1 LSYARS
7 ILRLKRADGGDVVKN
22 RVVGKR
28 VARIGIRD
36 KVTGHARYAAD
47 LEVENALILKVF
59 RSPVAHGYVKSVDT
73 QKAASL
79 KGVARV
85 FTAED
90 IPGENLYGII
100 NRDQTVLA
108 SEKVRFVGDPIA
120 LVAAET
126 EEIAEAALR
135 AIKVEIAALPA
146 LFDPEE
152 AMAPDAPVIHEMGN
166 ILFTRKIVRGDIDKG
181 FAGSDL
187 IIEETYETRMLEHAY
202 IEPEAGVAYRDEK
215 GCLVL
220 LVTTQNPHADHAQ
233 LVPILGIAPDKIR
246 VIQTETGGGF
256 GGKLD
261 ISVQPFL
268 ALAAYHLDRP
278 VRMVYSREESF
289 LATAKRHPLKIHM
302 KTGAT
307 REGKLLAME
316 CEIIADTGAY
326 GSYGIAV
333 ATRSAVHA
341 TGPYDVP
348 HVSVVSRA
356 VYTNNSWC
364 GAMRGFGVPQIAI
377 AHESQMDKLAQRL
390 GLDPIAFRLE
400 NAFKKGSVTST
411 GQRLEASVGIRETL
425 RKIRPHYQAFRR
437 EIDTN
442 PSRRHDGIKRGVGVG
457 SMWYGIGNTG
467 HPNPSSAQIE
477 VAWDGSVTLYTGAA
491 DIGQGSDTVL
501 VQIAAETLGLSYE
514 KIHLVRADTTL
525 TTDAGATSASRQT
538 YISGRA
544 VMEAA
549 LEIKRVLTGK
559 AAGLLNVPANMVIC
573 EGGVFFPQFREFQK
587 VSFEEVARA
596 NLKKGEK
603 IRGEG
608 VFNPPTT
615 SLDPETGQGTP
626 YSTYAYASQVSLV
639 EVDEVTGQVSVIKT
653 VSAHD
658 VGKAVNPANVE
669 GQIFSGVAMGVGM
682 GLFEQFYPGKTKS
695 FDTYLIPTAMDMPE
709 ITPIIVEVPE
719 PTGPFGAKGVG
730 EPALIPTAP
739 AILNAVHD
747 ATGRWVRQIPAALE
761 TIRGLMSEQ
770 ERD

>member
-1 LSYARS
+1 
-7 ILRLKRADGGDVVKN
+7 VKN
-22 RVVGKR
+22 RVVGER

-47 LEVENALILKVF
+47 LEIKNALVLKVF
-59 RSPVAHGYVKSVDT
+59 RSPVAHGRVKKVMT
-73 QKAASL
+73 EKAAAL
-79 KGVARV
+79 EGVAGV
-85 FTAED
+85 FTAAD

-108 SEKVRFVGDPIA
+108 SEKVRFIGDPVA
-120 LVAAET
+120 LIAAET
-126 EEIAEAALR
+126 EKIAEAALK
-135 AIKVEIAALPA
+135 AIEVEITPLPA
-146 LFDPEE
+146 LFGPAD
-152 AMAPDAPVIHEMGN
+152 AMAPDAPAIHEKGN
-166 ILFTRKIVRGDIDKG
+166 ILFTRKVVRGDIKKG
-181 FAGSDL
+181 FAASDL

-202 IEPEAGVAYRDEK
+202 LEPEAGVAYRDET
-215 GCLVL
+215 GCVVL

-233 LVPILGIAPDKIR
+233 LVPILNVAPDRLR

-268 ALAAYHLDRP
+268 ALAAYLLERP

-289 LATAKRHPLKIHM
+289 MASAKRHPLKIRM
-302 KTGAT
+302 KTGAS

-316 CEIIADTGAY
+316 SEIIADTGAY

-341 TGPYDVP
+341 TGPYNVP
-348 HVSVVSRA
+348 NVSVISQA

-390 GLDPIAFRLE
+390 GLDPIAFRLK
-400 NAFKKGSVTST
+400 NAFEKGSVTPT

-425 RKIRPHYQAFRR
+425 KKIRPYYQAFRK
-437 EIDTN
+437 EIEAN
-442 PSRRHDGIKRGVGVG
+442 PSRRYDGVRQGVGVA

-467 HPNPSSAQIE
+467 HPNPSSAQME
-477 VAWDGSVTLYTGAA
+477 VDRDSVVTLYTGAA

-501 VQIAAETLGLSYE
+501 VQIAAETLGLPYE
-514 KIHLVRADTTL
+514 KIRLVRADTTL

-544 VMEAA
+544 VQEAA
-549 LEIKRVLTGK
+549 LEIKRILTGK
-559 AAGLLNVPANMVIC
+559 AAGLLKVPANMVAC
-573 EGGVFFPQFREFQK
+573 EDGMFFPQFREFQK
-587 VSFEEVARA
+587 ISFEEVARA
-596 NLKKGEK
+596 GLEKGEK

-608 VFNPPTT
+608 VFNPETT

-639 EVDEVTGQVSVIKT
+639 AVDEVTGQVTVKRT

-658 VGKAVNPANVE
+658 VGKAINPANVE
-669 GQIFSGVAMGVGM
+669 GQIFSGVAMGIGM
-682 GLFEQFYPGKTKS
+682 GLFEQFYPNKTKS

-747 ATGRWVRQIPAALE
+747 ATGRWVCQIPADLE
-761 TIRGLMSEQ
+761 TIRELMSEQ
-770 ERD
+770 ERG

>member
-1 LSYARS
+1 M
-7 ILRLKRADGGDVVKN
+7 KN
-22 RVVGKR
+22 RVVGER

-47 LEVENALILKVF
+47 LEIKNALVLKVF
-59 RSPVAHGYVKSVDT
+59 RSPVAHGRVKKVMT
-73 QKAASL
+73 EKAAAL
-79 KGVARV
+79 EGVAGV
-85 FTAED
+85 FTAAD

-108 SEKVRFVGDPIA
+108 SEKVRFVGDPVA

-126 EEIAEAALR
+126 EEIAEAALK
-135 AIKVEIAALPA
+135 AIEAEITPLPA
-146 LFDPEE
+146 LFDPAD
-152 AMAPDAPVIHEMGN
+152 AMAPDAPAIHEKGN
-166 ILFTRKIVRGDIDKG
+166 ILFTRKVARGDIEKG
-181 FAGSDL
+181 FADSDL

-202 IEPEAGVAYRDEK
+202 LEPEAGVAYRDET
-215 GCLVL
+215 GCVVL

-233 LVPILGIAPDKIR
+233 LVPILNVAPDRLR

-268 ALAAYHLDRP
+268 ALAAYLLKRP

-289 LATAKRHPLKIHM
+289 MASAKRHPLKIRM
-302 KTGAT
+302 KTGAS

-316 CEIIADTGAY
+316 SEITADTGAY

-341 TGPYDVP
+341 TGPYNVP
-348 HVSVVSRA
+348 NVSVISRA
-356 VYTNNSWC
+356 VYTNNNWC

-390 GLDPIAFRLE
+390 GLDPITFRLK
-400 NAFKKGSVTST
+400 NAFENGSVTPT

-425 RKIRPHYQAFRR
+425 KKIRPYYQTFRK
-437 EIDTN
+437 EIEAN
-442 PSRRHDGIKRGVGVG
+442 PSRRYDGVRHGVGVA

-467 HPNPSSAQIE
+467 HPNPSSAQME
-477 VAWDGSVTLYTGAA
+477 VDRDGVVTLYTGAA

-501 VQIAAETLGLSYE
+501 VQIAAETLGLPYE
-514 KIHLVRADTTL
+514 RIRLVRADTTL

-544 VMEAA
+544 VQEAA
-549 LEIKRVLTGK
+549 LEIKRILTEK
-559 AAGLLNVPANMVIC
+559 AAGLLKVPANMVAC
-573 EGGVFFPQFREFQK
+573 EDGVFFPQFREFQK
-587 VSFEEVARA
+587 IPFEEVARA
-596 NLKKGEK
+596 GLKKGEK

-608 VFNPPTT
+608 VFNPETT

-639 EVDEVTGQVSVIKT
+639 AVDEVTGQVTVKRT

-669 GQIFSGVAMGVGM
+669 GQIFSGVAMGIGM
-682 GLFEQFYPGKTKS
+682 GLFEQFYPNKTKS

-709 ITPIIVEVPE
+709 ITPIIIEVPE

-747 ATGRWVRQIPAALE
+747 ATGRWVHQIPADLE
-761 TIRGLMSEQ
+761 TIRELISEQ
-770 ERD
+770 EGG

>member
-1 LSYARS
+1 M
-7 ILRLKRADGGDVVKN
+7 KN
-22 RVVGKR
+22 RVVGER

-47 LEVENALILKVF
+47 LEIKNALVLKVF
-59 RSPVAHGYVKSVDT
+59 RSPVAHGRVKKVMT
-73 QKAASL
+73 EKAAAL
-79 KGVARV
+79 EGVAGV
-85 FTAED
+85 FTAAD

-108 SEKVRFVGDPIA
+108 SEKVRFIGDPVA
-120 LVAAET
+120 LIAAET
-126 EEIAEAALR
+126 EKIAEAALK
-135 AIKVEIAALPA
+135 AIEVEITPLPA
-146 LFDPEE
+146 LFGPAD
-152 AMAPDAPVIHEMGN
+152 AMAPDAPAIHEKGN
-166 ILFTRKIVRGDIDKG
+166 ILFTRKVVRGDIKKG
-181 FAGSDL
+181 FAASDL

-202 IEPEAGVAYRDEK
+202 LEPEAGVAYRDET
-215 GCLVL
+215 GCVVL

-233 LVPILGIAPDKIR
+233 LVPILNVAPDRLR

-268 ALAAYHLDRP
+268 ALAAYLLERP

-289 LATAKRHPLKIHM
+289 MASAKRHPLKIRM
-302 KTGAT
+302 KTGAS

-316 CEIIADTGAY
+316 SEIIADTGAY

-341 TGPYDVP
+341 TGPYNVP
-348 HVSVVSRA
+348 NVSVISQA

-390 GLDPIAFRLE
+390 GLDPIAFRLK
-400 NAFKKGSVTST
+400 NAFEKGSVTPT

-425 RKIRPHYQAFRR
+425 KKIRPYYQAFRK
-437 EIDTN
+437 EIEAN
-442 PSRRHDGIKRGVGVG
+442 PSRRYDGVRQGVGVA

-467 HPNPSSAQIE
+467 HPNPSSAQME
-477 VAWDGSVTLYTGAA
+477 VDRDSVVTLYTGAA

-501 VQIAAETLGLSYE
+501 VQIAAETLGLPYE
-514 KIHLVRADTTL
+514 KIRLVRADTTL

-544 VMEAA
+544 VQEAA
-549 LEIKRVLTGK
+549 LEIKRILTGK
-559 AAGLLNVPANMVIC
+559 AAGLLKVPANMVAC
-573 EGGVFFPQFREFQK
+573 EDGMFFPQFREFQK
-587 VSFEEVARA
+587 ISFEEVARA
-596 NLKKGEK
+596 GLEKGEK

-608 VFNPPTT
+608 VFNPETT

-639 EVDEVTGQVSVIKT
+639 AVDEVTGQVTVKRT

-658 VGKAVNPANVE
+658 VGKAINPANVE
-669 GQIFSGVAMGVGM
+669 GQIFSGVAMGIGM
-682 GLFEQFYPGKTKS
+682 GLFEQFYPNKTKS

-747 ATGRWVRQIPAALE
+747 ATGRWVCQIPADLE
-761 TIRGLMSEQ
+761 TIRELMSEQ
-770 ERD
+770 ERG